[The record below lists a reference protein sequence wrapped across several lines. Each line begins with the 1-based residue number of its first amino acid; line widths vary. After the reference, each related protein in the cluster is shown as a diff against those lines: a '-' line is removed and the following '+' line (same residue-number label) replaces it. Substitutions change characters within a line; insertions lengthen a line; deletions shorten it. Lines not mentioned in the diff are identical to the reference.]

1 MSVAEDIVHVIYH
14 PLNFL
19 SQLCTIHIKHFKGK
33 TKDF

>member
-1 MSVAEDIVHVIYH
+1 MSVAEEIIHVIYH

-19 SQLCTIHIKHFKGK
+19 SQLFTIHIKHFKGK